1 MPRHT
6 ENSYFKKSEKL
17 SGFTGK
23 GVRVTILD
31 DGIERTHPDL
41 MRNYDGLSSFDV
53 NGNDEEQIFKY
64 KIKMLD

>member
-1 MPRHT
+1 M
-6 ENSYFKKSEKL
+6 N
-17 SGFTGK
+17 
-23 GVRVTILD
+23 VTILD

>member
-1 MPRHT
+1 MK
-6 ENSYFKKSEKL
+6 ECKKSEKL

-53 NGNDEEQIFKY
+53 NGNDEEQVLKY
-64 KIKMLD
+64 NIIMLD

>member
-6 ENSYFKKSEKL
+6 ENSDFKKSEKL

-53 NGNDEEQIFKY
+53 NGNDEEEIFKY
-64 KIKMLD
+64 KIIMIN